1 MTRREKAID
10 AAAAQVMES
19 LARQDA
25 RTPHDAAVAALGPD
39 ATDTQITEWISRYRP
54 DAHAQPA

>member
-1 MTRREKAID
+1 M
-10 AAAAQVMES
+10 AAAAVQVAED

-25 RTPHDAAVAALGPD
+25 RSPREAAIASLGPD
-39 ATDTQITEWISRYRP
+39 ATDMQIREWIACYRP